1 MEMTERV
8 ARLINNTVDHAITV
22 NDMAD
27 IDFILS
33 GKPFPEMPKSKLEAQ
48 TFSTSYF
55 EFVRNGHDNA
65 LKYLIF
71 SYNINEETSVFPLA
85 KLGIDIDKRVK
96 QMFQTRNL
104 NKELNTNLKNNNEYT
119 SKKPKV

>member
-33 GKPFPEMPKSKLEAQ
+33 GKPFPEMPKSQLEAQ
-48 TFSTSYF
+48 TFSASYF
-55 EFVRNGHDNA
+55 
-65 LKYLIF
+65 
-71 SYNINEETSVFPLA
+71 
-85 KLGIDIDKRVK
+85 
-96 QMFQTRNL
+96 
-104 NKELNTNLKNNNEYT
+104 
-119 SKKPKV
+119 